1 MAQEFN
7 ILRCYNCDLFQVH
20 FVKKDT
26 KWTCK
31 VCFEKQSLKHV
42 FFRWIFS
49 FGGVNICYYHLQSCR
64 GVAGHCRKHVQD
76 LNMKRGKLYEE
87 AVGKAE
93 EEEDEEPDYGEFP
106 PEVVPMKIREKKP
119 GPDVNSRWYKYT

>member
-1 MAQEFN
+1 MQ
-7 ILRCYNCDLFQVH
+7 CYKCKLFQVH

-26 KWTCK
+26 KWSCK

-42 FFRWIFS
+42 FFRWTFFLLAIMT
-49 FGGVNICYYHLQSCR
+49 NICQNQTYR

-87 AVGKAE
+87 TVDETE
-93 EEEDEEPDYGEFP
+93 EEEEEPDYGDFP
-106 PEVVPMKIREKKP
+106 PPVAPIRGRDEKP
-119 GPDVNSRWYKYT
+119 GPDVNSRWFKYI